1 MANMIQKLVFDK
13 VGAPRLERMVD
24 LAAFRHKLLASNVAN
39 ATSPGY
45 QRRDIDFQQELSQAL
60 KSRRVQPKVTRAKH
74 VVSTRAAGAP
84 KVTRQAGGVNATDVS
99 AVDIDK
105 EMAQLATN
113 TLNYEV
119 GLRLLSK
126 TFSGL
131 RTAIRGGQ

>member
-13 VGAPRLERMVD
+13 VGTPRLQHMVD

-60 KSRRVQPKVTRAKH
+60 ATHTVRPKTTRPGH
-74 VVSTRAAGAP
+74 IISERSAGAP
-84 KVTRQAGGVNATDVS
+84 DVVRDAGTENSSELS
-99 AVDIDK
+99 AVDIDM

-119 GLRLLSK
+119 GMKLLSK
-126 TFSGL
+126 SLSGL

>member
-1 MANMIQKLVFDK
+1 MIQKLVFDK
-13 VGAPRLERMVD
+13 VGTPRLQRMVD

-60 KSRRVQPKVTRAKH
+60 ESRTVRPKTTRPGH
-74 VVSTRAAGAP
+74 ITSERSAGAP
-84 KVTRQAGGVNATDVS
+84 LVTRDPGTDNSSDVS
-99 AVDIDK
+99 AVDIDM

-119 GLRLLSK
+119 GMKLLSK
-126 TFSGL
+126 SFSGL
-131 RTAIRGGQ
+131 RMAIRGGQ